1 MKKIYLNL
9 KRFDV
14 PAASGG
20 INRLAPIESWA
31 REIINRTQDALARY
45 DGQAEF
51 TMFFPE
57 AHLLLA
63 KAASNGRIHI
73 GSQGVFR
80 ADIGAGGNFGAFTTN
95 LPATAA
101 RELGA
106 DTALIGHS
114 EERNDK
120 IGAYMLGGGDRGAV
134 NAQLNMEVKAALKA
148 GLKVLYCIGERE
160 DEMECWENVLRIQL
174 NIGLMDVDPKRVTI
188 AYEPIWAI
196 GPGKTP
202 PDKAYIQKIA
212 RYVNDHTGGVEMVYG
227 GGLKK
232 ENAGMLA
239 QIPEISG
246 GLIALTNFGENF
258 GFTPEGYLEI
268 VETYLQQGKEE
279 KNEA

>member
-20 INRLAPIESWA
+20 INRLAPVECWA
-31 REIINRTQDALARY
+31 QEIICRTQDALAQY

-63 KAASNGRIHI
+63 KAASNGRIHL

-80 ADIGAGGNFGAFTTN
+80 ADIEPGGNFGAFTTN

-120 IGAYMLGGGDRGAV
+120 IGAYLLGRGDEGAV
-134 NAQLNMEVKAALKA
+134 NAQLNMEVKAARKA

-160 DEMECWENVLRIQL
+160 DEMERWQDVLRIQL
-174 NIGLMDVDPKRVTI
+174 NIGLMNVDPKQVTI

-202 PDKAYIQKIA
+202 PDQAYIQKIA
-212 RYVNDHTGGVEMVYG
+212 RYIKELTGGADIVYG

-232 ENAGMLA
+232 ENAAMLA
-239 QIPEISG
+239 GIPEISG
-246 GLIALTNFGENF
+246 GLIALTDFGENF

-268 VETYLQQGKEE
+268 VKTYLQQGKGE
-279 KNEA
+279 

>member
-20 INRLAPIESWA
+20 INRLASIEGWA
-31 REIINRTQDALARY
+31 REIMGRTQDALAWY

-63 KAASNGRIHI
+63 KAVSNGRIHI

-80 ADIGAGGNFGAFTTN
+80 ADIGAGGNLGSFTTN

-106 DTALIGHS
+106 DSVLIGYS

-120 IGAYMLGGGDRGAV
+120 IGAYMLGGGDQGAV
-134 NAQLNMEVKAALKA
+134 DAQLNMEIKAALKA
-148 GLKVLYCIGERE
+148 GLRVLYCIGVRAEEQER
-160 DEMECWENVLRIQL
+160 WESILRIQL
-174 NIGLMDVDPKRVTI
+174 NIGLMNVNPKQVTI
-188 AYEPIWAI
+188 AYEPMWAI
-196 GPGKTP
+196 GANDL
-202 PDKAYIQKIA
+202 PDKAHIQKMV
-212 RYVNDHTGGVEMVYG
+212 RYIKEHTGGAEIVYA
-227 GGLKK
+227 GLRK
-232 ENAGMLA
+232 ENAAMLA
-239 QIPEISG
+239 GISEISG
-246 GLIALTNFGENF
+246 GLIGLTDFGENF

-268 VETYLQQGKEE
+268 VDSYLRRVSFSAEE
-279 KNEA
+279 E